1 MADFWGPGLD
11 AELAYRHE
19 RLFTALRNTPY
30 GNTHDQRGGEHDDL
44 LAATAHDRGTATTTA
59 SEPAAAP
66 ATAFPSATRP
76 DGTSV
81 PEKSGHHRMSA
92 ARGWLL
98 RGSESWHV
106 AR

>member
-19 RLFTALRNTPY
+19 RLFTALRHTPY
-30 GNTHDQRGGEHDDL
+30 GDAHDQRGGEHDDL
-44 LAATAHDRGTATTTA
+44 LAATTHEPGSAHVAAAAAR
-59 SEPAAAP
+59 PAAP
-66 ATAFPSATRP
+66 EQATRP
-76 DGTSV
+76 MV
-81 PEKSGHHRMSA
+81 SA

-98 RGSESWHV
+98 RGSETWHA

>member
-1 MADFWGPGLD
+1 MPDLWGPGLD

-19 RLFTALRNTPY
+19 RLFTALRRTPY
-30 GNTHDQRGGEHDDL
+30 GDAHDQRGGARDDL
-44 LAATAHDRGTATTTA
+44 LATIA
-59 SEPAAAP
+59 EPAAAP
-66 ATAFPSATRP
+66 AAELPGATRP